1 MKELLLALKD
11 RKMVSLLFVG
21 FASGLPILLVF
32 KTLQSWMSDAQVD
45 LTKIGWY
52 VSLIGFPYT
61 FKFLWSPLLDR
72 FVPPFL
78 GRRKGWLLIIQGLLV
93 LAIGAMALQN
103 PKQNLELLAFNAL
116 VIAFLGASQ
125 DIVADAY
132 RTDLLTPAE
141 RPIGMS
147 FFTTGY
153 RIALIVSFAG
163 ASKLFENVFKTWQ
176 PVYLFM
182 AAIMLVSLV
191 LTLQSP
197 AVEEPPLNDRK
208 PFIQAFI
215 DPFASFFRQQTPLYG
230 FLVLLFIVL
239 YKLSD
244 SMMNIMSIS
253 FLKAACFTQGQIG
266 DINGFIGVV
275 AVIVGAILGAVVLKR
290 ISVLKGLLV
299 FGSLQALGIIFYIWL
314 AQMIQPDPNVTD
326 LAAACKNFAL
336 PPNGQLLFVLAI
348 TVEQFFGGMESSAF
362 GVFLMYMCNRKF
374 SATQLA
380 LLTSLFAFS
389 KILAAP
395 SGDIVKQM
403 GWSNFFLLTMLI
415 ILPSFVLLIFIIG
428 SKPGKRIDSLHI
440 NGMKEE
446 LLNDQLVNW
455 AKKQGNGKVFTDN
468 FQLTPD
474 DPQLISSFWISN
486 EKWESLVP
494 EEKSFKVPLMPD
506 VVIKLQATQDPSLLD
521 EAERGIDWAARMQ
534 EYSQKG
540 MKLGLLIDRQ
550 NGQVHFYQ
558 PHGATK
564 VITDRPQKVAC
575 ELEAPGLVFNMA
587 EIWKK

>member
-21 FASGLPILLVF
+21 FASGLPFLLVLT
-32 KTLQSWMSDAQVD
+32 TLQSWMSDAQVD

-61 FKFLWSPLLDR
+61 FKFLWSPFLDR

-93 LAIGAMALQN
+93 LAIGGMAWQN
-103 PKQNLELLAFNAL
+103 PQKNLELLALNA
-116 VIAFLGASQ
+116 VIIAFLGASQ

-141 RPIGMS
+141 RPIGVS

-163 ASKLFENVFKTWQ
+163 ASKLFENVFKAWQ
-176 PVYLFM
+176 PVYLSM
-182 AAIMLVSLV
+182 AAVMLVSLV

-197 AVEEPPLNDRK
+197 AVEEPIINDRQ
-208 PFIQAFI
+208 PFMEAFTE
-215 DPFASFFRQQTPLYG
+215 PFKNFFQRQTPLYG

-244 SMMNIMSIS
+244 SMMGIMSTL

-266 DINGFIGVV
+266 DIKGFAGVV

-290 ISVLKGLLV
+290 MSVLKGLLI

-314 AQMIQPDPNVTD
+314 AQLIQPDPNVTD
-326 LAAACKNFAL
+326 LVAACKNFAL
-336 PPNGQLLFVLAI
+336 PPNGQLLFFIAI
-348 TVEQFFGGMESSAF
+348 TVEQFFGGMENSAF

-374 SATQLA
+374 SATQFA

-395 SGDIVKQM
+395 SGDIVKSI

-415 ILPSFVLLIFIIG
+415 ILPSFVLLIFLIA
-428 SKPGKRIDSLHI
+428 SKPGKRIDNLHI

-446 LLNDQLVNW
+446 LLNSQLLNW
-455 AKKQGNGKVFTDN
+455 AKKQRSGKAFTDN
-468 FQLTPD
+468 FQLTPKA
-474 DPQLISSFWISN
+474 PQFISSFWIGN
-486 EKWESLVP
+486 EKWNTLTP
-494 EEKSFKVPLMPD
+494 EQQSFKAPLMPD
-506 VVIKLQATQDPSLLD
+506 VIIKMQSTQDPSLLD
-521 EAERGIDWAARMQ
+521 EEEVGINWTERMR
-534 EYSQKG
+534 EYSQRG
-540 MKLGLLIDRQ
+540 MKLGLLVDRQ
-550 NGQVHFYQ
+550 SGQVHFYQ
-558 PHGATK
+558 PDGVTK
-564 VITDRPQKVAC
+564 VLSDRPQKVVC
-575 ELEAPGLVFNMA
+575 DPELPGLVLNMA
-587 EIWKK
+587 NIWKS